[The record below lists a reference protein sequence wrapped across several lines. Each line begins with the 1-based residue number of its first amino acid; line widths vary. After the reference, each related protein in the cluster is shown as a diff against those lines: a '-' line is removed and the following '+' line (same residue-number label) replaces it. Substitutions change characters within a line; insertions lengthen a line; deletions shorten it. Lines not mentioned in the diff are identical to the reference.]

1 MGNEDNQKQPEELE
15 QNKRETPMTFIGRVI
30 TTGFVGGV
38 LWSALG
44 ELAYLFKFSEVNAN
58 MILQP
63 FVIGDWKTDFSGRLS
78 ASC

>member
-38 LWSALG
+38 LWSAIG
-44 ELAYLFKFSEVNAN
+44 ELAYL
-58 MILQP
+58 
-63 FVIGDWKTDFSGRLS
+63 LS
-78 ASC
+78 SPKSMQT